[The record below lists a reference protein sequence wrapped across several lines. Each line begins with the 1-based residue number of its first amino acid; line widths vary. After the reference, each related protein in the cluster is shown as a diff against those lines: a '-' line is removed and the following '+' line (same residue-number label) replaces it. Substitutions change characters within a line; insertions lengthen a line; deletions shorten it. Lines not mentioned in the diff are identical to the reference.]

1 SFWLNWKNG
10 VSYNVLIQTPQYKL
24 DSLDKLMRTP
34 VSAANS
40 AVAFNTPGSM
50 AGASNQGDASNSVS
64 PNQSSAAYATPGT
77 LPYQTQLLSN
87 LATLEHSTGPEIANH
102 YNVQPVFDVYANID
116 RRDLGGVATQVEK
129 IIADTKVP
137 KTAQIILRG
146 QAATMQNSF
155 YRLGLGLLAAIVL
168 VYLLMAV
175 NFQSWVDPFIILS
188 ALPGALAGILWMLYV
203 TQTTLNVP
211 SAMGAIMCI
220 GVATANS
227 ILMVVFANDE
237 RLAGKG
243 ARASALSAGYTRL
256 RPVLMTAAAMILGM
270 LPMALGIG
278 EGAEQNAPLGRAVI
292 GGLLLATVTTLLIVP
307 IIYSYL
313 RVEAPIDHDRQI
325 QEEEREGL
333 PESEFQIF

>member
-1 SFWLNWKNG
+1 VAG
-10 VSYNVLIQTPQYKL
+10 
-24 DSLDKLMRTP
+24 
-34 VSAANS
+34 S
-40 AVAFNTPGSM
+40 AVAFNTLGSTEGV
-50 AGASNQGDASNSVS
+50 ANQGDGSTGAA
-64 PNQSSAAYATPGT
+64 PNQNSAAYGNPGA

-87 LATLEHSTGPEIANH
+87 LATIEHSVGPEIANH

-116 RRDLGGVATQVEK
+116 RRDLGGLASQVEK
-129 IIADTKVP
+129 IIRQTKIP
-137 KTAQIILRG
+137 PTTQIIMRG
-146 QAATMQNSF
+146 QAATMQSSF
-155 YRLGLGLLAAIVL
+155 YRLGLGMLAAIVL

-175 NFQSWVDPFIILS
+175 NFQSWADPFIILS

-237 RLAGKG
+237 RREGKD
-243 ARASALSAGYTRL
+243 ARAAALSAGYTRL

-278 EGAEQNAPLGRAVI
+278 EGAEQNSPLGRAVI

-307 IIYSYL
+307 IVYSYL
-313 RVEAPIDHDRQI
+313 RIEPPIDHDLQI
-325 QEEEREGL
+325 EEEERDGL
-333 PESEFQIF
+333 PHSEYVLRSY